1 MANRPLSEM
10 PVDDSLGPQLPLAL
24 RTPTDQRLER
34 YLRAPDGLLEQ
45 LQLLAGGETVDAVYL
60 QGAGA
65 TGKTHLLIGGC
76 ALATS
81 LGRQAGYLAL
91 AQWRGRLRA
100 ASEHLDADLV
110 ALDDVDAI
118 AGHREDEV
126 ALFDL
131 HNRLRDAGRSVLY
144 AASVSPDALPLL
156 LPDLRSR
163 LSQCTRWT
171 LPVLDDDARAE
182 LLRQR
187 AAARGLD
194 VDDAAL
200 DWMLR
205 RCSRD
210 LGTLTALFERL
221 DRASLAAQRR
231 LTVPFLRQVL
241 EADFSSP
248 SL

>member
-1 MANRPLSEM
+1 MASHPLPEM
-10 PVDDSLGPQLPLAL
+10 PVDDALGPQLPLAL
-24 RTPTDQRLER
+24 RAPPDQRLEH
-34 YLRAPDGLLEQ
+34 YLRAPTGLVEQ
-45 LQLLAGGETVDAVYL
+45 LQALASGDAVDAAYL
-60 QGAGA
+60 QGTSA
-65 TGKTHLLIGGC
+65 TGKTHLLVGC
-76 ALATS
+76 CTFATT
-81 LGRQAGYLAL
+81 LGRHASYLAL
-91 AQWRGRLRA
+91 SNVQGRLRE
-100 ASEHLDADLV
+100 ASEGLDADLV
-110 ALDDVDAI
+110 ALDDVDAV
-118 AGHREDEV
+118 AGNHDDEV

-144 AASVSPDALPLL
+144 AASAAPEALPLV

-163 LSQCTRWT
+163 LSQCMRWT

-187 AAARGLD
+187 AATRGLD
-194 VDDAAL
+194 FDAAAL

-221 DRASLAAQRR
+221 DRASLVAQRR

-241 EADFSSP
+241 GAD
-248 SL
+248 

>member
-1 MANRPLSEM
+1 MMANHPRPEM
-10 PVDDSLGPQLPLAL
+10 PVDDRLGPQLPLAL
-24 RTPTDQRLER
+24 RAPPDQRLER
-34 YLRAPDGLLEQ
+34 YLHAPAGMLAQ
-45 LQLLAGGETVDAVYL
+45 LQALATGDAADTLYL
-60 QGAGA
+60 QGAAA
-65 TGKTHLLIGGC
+65 TGKTHLLLGC
-76 ALATS
+76 CTLATTSGKQAVYLS
-81 LGRQAGYLAL
+81 LSHA
-91 AQWRGRLRA
+91 RGRLRE
-100 ASEHLDADLV
+100 ASEGLDAELV

-131 HNRLRDAGRSVLY
+131 HNRLRDTGRSVLY
-144 AASVSPDALPLL
+144 AATVAPDALPLV

-163 LSQCTRWT
+163 LAQCTRWT
-171 LPVLDDDARAE
+171 LPVLDHAARAE

-194 VDDAAL
+194 FDDAAL

-210 LGTLTALFERL
+210 LGTLTGLFERL
-221 DRASLAAQRR
+221 DRASLVAQRR

-241 EADFSSP
+241 EANFS
-248 SL
+248 